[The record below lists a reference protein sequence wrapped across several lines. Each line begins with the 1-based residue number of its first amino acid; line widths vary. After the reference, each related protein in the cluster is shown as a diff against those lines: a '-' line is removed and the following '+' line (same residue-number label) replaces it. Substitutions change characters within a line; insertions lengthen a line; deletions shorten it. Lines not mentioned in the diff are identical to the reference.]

1 MRQLLAFSINYEIW
15 FAKTEKWLWWKF
27 GWIKL
32 DFDIKQL
39 IRNILAGTWTF
50 SHMRMTDGNHS
61 KFRFVFLLKMF
72 QFSKDMQFL
81 LEWKPTILLFLS
93 DDAKWSKNDLTRR
106 AHTIREFI
114 AFEREINKICY
125 PRNSVIKS
133 LSHIE
138 TVKRRKTNAIYCHES
153 NSLRHEQNFSLNYT
167 LDVFV
172 IARPSKKAPNFF
184 PTTRFYTHTDT
195 LSIKCIQR
203 IRPISRIH

>member
-81 LEWKPTILLFLS
+81 LEWKPTILLF
-93 DDAKWSKNDLTRR
+93 
-106 AHTIREFI
+106 
-114 AFEREINKICY
+114 
-125 PRNSVIKS
+125 
-133 LSHIE
+133 
-138 TVKRRKTNAIYCHES
+138 
-153 NSLRHEQNFSLNYT
+153 SLRRCKMIEKRFDSTSTHNSWIHCIRARNKQNLLPEKFCYKVFISYRNRQKAQNQCHLLSWVKFSAAWTKFLLKLHTRCVCY
-167 LDVFV
+167 
-172 IARPSKKAPNFF
+172 R
-184 PTTRFYTHTDT
+184 TTKQKST
-195 LSIKCIQR
+195 
-203 IRPISRIH
+203 